1 MSWVGIAVVVGCAIV
16 ASAVYL
22 SLYLRWERGQT
33 KGMAYYGRS
42 PSEREALKRRMALVS
57 LPAKP
62 LVRLLALLK
71 PRRASMPTFTFEG
84 VCGPPGVCSPELFER
99 AKLYRPRPEDVFVVT
114 QMRCGTTWM
123 QQLVHQI
130 VTRGRGEFDA
140 AGASN
145 LYAMSPWIDSRDSVS
160 IDAAPVVGEK
170 PTRIIKSHLPTSL
183 CPFGKQAK
191 YIYVARHP
199 VSCFASI
206 VDFVGT
212 LGGPLTP
219 PVATLAD
226 WYCSDRMYWLPWP
239 RHVDGWW
246 RWAEARENVL
256 FVHFEAMT
264 RDFAAVRDQVAD
276 FLGHELSPDEKR
288 RVDEKC
294 SFRYMKEHEMSFEMS
309 PPTMYSVAGGTF
321 LAKGGESRRADVSP
335 EIRERIVQYCRQAMR
350 GAAYPAAHF
359 YPDLGTCANS

>member
-1 MSWVGIAVVVGCAIV
+1 MSWVGVAISAGCAIV
-16 ASAVYL
+16 ASVVYL
-22 SLYLRWERGQT
+22 SLYLKWERAQT

-42 PSEREALKRRMALVS
+42 LGEREALKRRMAILS

-62 LVRLLALLK
+62 MVQLLALLS
-71 PRRASMPTFTFEG
+71 PRRASMPTFSFEG
-84 VCGPPGVCSPELFER
+84 VCGPPGVCSPAIFER
-99 AKLYRPRPEDVFVVT
+99 AKRYQPRPEDVFVVT

-160 IDAAPVVGEK
+160 MDDAPIVGEK

-183 CPFGKQAK
+183 CPFGEQAK
-191 YIYVARHP
+191 YVYVARHP

-206 VDFVGT
+206 VDFFGT
-212 LGGPLTP
+212 LAGPLAP
-219 PVATLAD
+219 PLATLAD

-264 RDFAAVRDQVAD
+264 KDFAAVRDQVAD
-276 FLGHELSPDEKR
+276 FLGYALSGDEKR

-294 SFRYMKEHEMSFEMS
+294 SFRYMKEHEASFEMS

-321 LAKGGESRRADVSP
+321 LAKGGEARHADVSP
-335 EIRERIVQYCRQAMR
+335 EIRERIVAYCRQAMR
-350 GAAYPAAHF
+350 EAAYPAARF
-359 YPDLGTCANS
+359 YPDLDACASS